1 MDELI
6 TALIATGASAVS
18 ALVTFLLAR
27 RKYNAEVTSTEYE
40 NFAKMIASYRDTI
53 EDNQR
58 RLDRYQAEIENV
70 ATKKFLRYAPK
81 TAICGIS
88 CKTFHCKS
96 SNKHRE
102 NDTLFVE
109 TRMAKA

>member
-58 RLDRYQAEIENV
+58 RLDRYQAEIERCDKEIF
-70 ATKKFLRYAPK
+70 ALR
-81 TAICGIS
+81 T
-88 CKTFHCKS
+88 
-96 SNKHRE
+96 E
-102 NDTLFVE
+102 NRDLRNQLQNLSLQIIKQTP
-109 TRMAKA
+109 RK